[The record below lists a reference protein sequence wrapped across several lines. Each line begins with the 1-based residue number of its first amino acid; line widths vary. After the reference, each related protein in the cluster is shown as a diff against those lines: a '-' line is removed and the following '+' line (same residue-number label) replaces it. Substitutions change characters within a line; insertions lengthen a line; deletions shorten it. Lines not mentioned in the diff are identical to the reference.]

1 MSENFKYLIEKM
13 VKSGII
19 NIKATNDGVR
29 YVQEKEY
36 LSVKEVT
43 DLLNIEDY
51 LLRFYEKQLNL
62 EIGRNSKGHRVYTL
76 EDVELFRRILEMRE
90 KGLQLKAIET
100 IVHDGSDEVKE
111 TYEQLSSISLAP
123 ATQVEKPQLTEVD
136 ITNIEDE
143 KVKQFSYMMK
153 EMLKQALVEC
163 NEQSKAEMKETIK
176 QEVNLAV
183 EEKVMQIQEEQDSKN
198 AEYYRKLDETMR
210 EVQRMRKEMSEAQA
224 EPPKKEKTSFWSRL
238 FKEKNESA
246 QM

>member
-1 MSENFKYLIEKM
+1 M
-13 VKSGII
+13 VKSGIM

-29 YVQEKEY
+29 YVQAKDY
-36 LSVKEVT
+36 LSVKDVAEMLETEAYV
-43 DLLNIEDY
+43 
-51 LLRFYEKQLNL
+51 LRFYEKELKL

-76 EDVELFRRILEMRE
+76 EDVELFRKIQEMRD

-100 IVHDGSDEVKE
+100 IVHDGNDEVKE
-111 TYEQLSSISLAP
+111 TYEQLSSISFSP
-123 ATQVEKPQLTEVD
+123 ATQVDKPQLTEID
-136 ITNIEDE
+136 ITNVEDE

-163 NEQSKAEMKETIK
+163 NEQYKEDIKETIK
-176 QEVNLAV
+176 QEVDFAI
-183 EEKVMQIQEEQDSKN
+183 EEKVMRLQEEQDNKN

-210 EVQRMRKEMSEAQA
+210 EVQRMRKEMSQAKA
-224 EPPKKEKTSFWSRL
+224 EPTRKEKSSFWGRL